1 MKLGVAAIACA
12 IVAAGAV
19 ALTFR
24 PAPPPPRVAPSATP
38 ASMAPSQADLPPAAR
53 EGRLFL
59 TDAQQRQAIDSGTLD
74 RPFRSM
80 LAVKGPLSF
89 GDYAWNDQGVPAGAT
104 WIRVDLQ
111 TQLISVFRA
120 GHEIG
125 TAVVVYGGDNKQTP
139 AGKLHILARAR
150 DHRSSLYDAPMP
162 YTLRLTDDGVSIHG
176 STVRWGAATHGCIGV
191 PLEFARR
198 LFEASRV
205 GDDVLIVA
213 AGSARHA
220 GSSSPLR

>member
-1 MKLGVAAIACA
+1 
-12 IVAAGAV
+12 
-19 ALTFR
+19 
-24 PAPPPPRVAPSATP
+24 
-38 ASMAPSQADLPPAAR
+38 
-53 EGRLFL
+53 
-59 TDAQQRQAIDSGTLD
+59 
-74 RPFRSM
+74 
-80 LAVKGPLSF
+80 
-89 GDYAWNDQGVPAGAT
+89 
-104 WIRVDLQ
+104 
-111 TQLISVFRA
+111 
-120 GHEIG
+120 
-125 TAVVVYGGDNKQTP
+125 
-139 AGKLHILARAR
+139 
-150 DHRSSLYDAPMP
+150 MP